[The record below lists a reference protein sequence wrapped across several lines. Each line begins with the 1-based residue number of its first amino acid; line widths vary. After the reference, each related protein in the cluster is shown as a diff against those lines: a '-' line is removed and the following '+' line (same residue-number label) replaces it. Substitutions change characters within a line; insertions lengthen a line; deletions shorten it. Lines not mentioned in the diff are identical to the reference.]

1 MILYLSNLT
10 CILCD
15 MILSVSPLFLQEE
28 INIFASDSDTEKV
41 ALYVSIYNSL
51 IRIFFHTPSSPQI
64 IAFLS
69 LFSVPRLDGTL
80 SHYHNPL
87 SSNERPGKH
96 KDREE
101 KELRKKRKTFFDPL
115 KEKQNTENM
124 IGGNL
129 LIFLE

>member
-1 MILYLSNLT
+1 
-10 CILCD
+10 

-51 IRIFFHTPSSPQI
+51 ISIFFHTPSSPQI

-87 SSNERPGKH
+87 SSNETPGKN

-101 KELRKKRKTFFDPL
+101 KELRKKRKTFF
-115 KEKQNTENM
+115 
-124 IGGNL
+124 
-129 LIFLE
+129 